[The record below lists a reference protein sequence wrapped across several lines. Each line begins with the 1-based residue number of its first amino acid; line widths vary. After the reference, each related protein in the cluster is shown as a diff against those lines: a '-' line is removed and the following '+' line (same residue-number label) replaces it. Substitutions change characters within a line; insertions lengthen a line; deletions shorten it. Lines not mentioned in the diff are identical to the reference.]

1 MANPVLSYLPPGWTE
16 EQLKNAT
23 HQDLSSLTGE
33 QLQKVID
40 RHAAALK
47 RLNEMDAKR
56 FTRPAKPVQGG
67 HGERSQ
73 PSQQAIDPATK
84 NLTNPLTYL
93 PPGWTEDKLKNAT
106 DEEYQTLTSEQAQ
119 KVLDRSVAR
128 HAQMLKL
135 FDQNNA
141 KRIARGAEPIPYPHD
156 HCNDAAGGKGKQPQS
171 SQQIVDPAT
180 ENLTHLL
187 DHVEQSGLDIFGFV
201 LFRTYYSCDDESWE
215 AFQDGF
221 YDIMDEGIAA
231 ASPDFDRI
239 EDKVFIRIVSDDSLK
254 NQSPEVVIMAYLVC
268 MEEEEEA
275 TDGDDEEAWG
285 DEIEPGL
292 TTSMC
297 IMVDEECIRSVLDK
311 SATPFVKAV
320 DVATGAGQV
329 IKVAIASLV
338 PAFYAALLVYSSA
351 DVASKVSDDGIWR
364 SIGPWGQEMEGRR
377 VLKLTER

>member
-40 RHAAALK
+40 RHADALK

-254 NQSPEVVIMAYLVC
+254 NQSPEVVIMAYLVWRRRRKLQ
-268 MEEEEEA
+268 MA
-275 TDGDDEEAWG
+275 TTRK
-285 DEIEPGL
+285 PGE
-292 TTSMC
+292 M
-297 IMVDEECIRSVLDK
+297 RSNR
-311 SATPFVKAV
+311 A
-320 DVATGAGQV
+320 
-329 IKVAIASLV
+329 
-338 PAFYAALLVYSSA
+338 
-351 DVASKVSDDGIWR
+351 
-364 SIGPWGQEMEGRR
+364 
-377 VLKLTER
+377 